1 MRLVATDVSRSAV
14 AACTLSTNWK
24 RMWPVIL
31 IVLTKLNDFAIF
43 TGIHV
48 HCDGNGAMECD
59 RPMWLMSYR
68 IDDLK

>member
-1 MRLVATDVSRSAV
+1 
-14 AACTLSTNWK
+14 
-24 RMWPVIL
+24 MWPVIL

-48 HCDGNGAMECD
+48 NCDGNGAMECD